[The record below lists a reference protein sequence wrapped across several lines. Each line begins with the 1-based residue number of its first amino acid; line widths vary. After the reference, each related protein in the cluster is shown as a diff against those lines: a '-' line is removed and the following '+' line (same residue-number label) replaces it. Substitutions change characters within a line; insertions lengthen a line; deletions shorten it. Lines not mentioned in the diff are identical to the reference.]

1 MNNTQK
7 STDDILSAIKDLME
21 GNETVS
27 KSNDAPLPDDV
38 LELTK
43 PITEDVLELTT
54 PIENNNDQVLKNKE
68 EDVLELNQMVDENM
82 KVVDLSA
89 HVQSNILDEIDED
102 LVRRLVK
109 SRLKES
115 LENKIDIIIK
125 EVKNIQVVDGGET
138 HSAGS
143 VTKPLSAAA

>member
-27 KSNDAPLPDDV
+27 KSNDSPLPDDV

-54 PIENNNDQVLKNKE
+54 PIEKNNEQVLKDKE

-89 HVQSNILDEIDED
+89 HVQSNILDEVDED
-102 LVRRLVK
+102 LIRSLVK

-125 EVKNIQVVDGGET
+125 EELNTLISDRISLSELSLKSKVLKN
-138 HSAGS
+138 
-143 VTKPLSAAA
+143 

>member
-21 GNETVS
+21 GNETIS
-27 KSNDAPLPDDV
+27 KSNDSPLPDDV

-54 PIENNNDQVLKNKE
+54 PIEKNNEQVLKNKE

-89 HVQSNILDEIDED
+89 HVQSNILDEVDED
-102 LVRRLVK
+102 LIRSLVK

-115 LENKIDIIIK
+115 LENKIDVIIK
-125 EVKNIQVVDGGET
+125 EELNTLISDRISLSELSLKSKVLKN
-138 HSAGS
+138 
-143 VTKPLSAAA
+143 

>member
-21 GNETVS
+21 GNESVS

-54 PIENNNDQVLKNKE
+54 PIEIKNEQVLKNKQ
-68 EDVLELNQMVDENM
+68 DVLELNQMVDENM

-89 HVQSNILDEIDED
+89 HVQSNILDEVDED
-102 LVRRLVK
+102 LIRSLVK

-115 LENKIDIIIK
+115 LENKIDVIIK
-125 EVKNIQVVDGGET
+125 EELNTLISDRISLSELSLKSKVLKN
-138 HSAGS
+138 
-143 VTKPLSAAA
+143 